1 MLHQKESKPMSN
13 DEKLKNI
20 SREILKKA
28 NIPEDQNFGSIIAIL
43 MMVSIILTLIRVMQ
57 ECNKNKTNNMTCSE
71 KGLLYGQEI
80 RSYSKKRGWFTR
92 LRIKRII
99 RQNLPKEDYNKYGIK
114 LTEALLDKGEILTD
128 DEALTLVETANV

>member
-1 MLHQKESKPMSN
+1 MSN

-20 SREILKKA
+20 SKEILKKA
-28 NIPEDQNFGSIIAIL
+28 NIPEDQKFGSIIAIL
-43 MMVSIILTLIRVMQ
+43 MMISIVLTIIRVMQ
-57 ECNKNKTNNMTCSE
+57 ECNKSKTNNMSCAE
-71 KGLLYGQEI
+71 KGFLYGQEI

-99 RQNLPKEDYNKYGIK
+99 RQELTKEDYHKYGIK
-114 LTEALLDKGEILTD
+114 LTEVLLDKGEILTD